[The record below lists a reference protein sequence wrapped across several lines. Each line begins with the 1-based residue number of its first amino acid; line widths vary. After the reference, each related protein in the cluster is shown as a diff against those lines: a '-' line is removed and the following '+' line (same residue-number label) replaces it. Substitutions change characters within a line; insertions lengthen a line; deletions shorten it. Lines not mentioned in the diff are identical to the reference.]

1 MALIVIEVSGGCVT
15 DVTGLPPGVAAVVH
29 DYDRENYDEEQLA
42 DSPDSQY
49 AILPIAMTEEETNT
63 ESLLPASMVDARQLS
78 GVLRDTVPAVSHETA
93 PIPFIVEYSG
103 NTIVIGF
110 RGYGE
115 KTATTGYGRP
125 IHIEHYDG
133 KLTLRV
139 WGDINS
145 EDPTH
150 VIDLHGAQE
159 SLYEDS
165 RDKVTEVRCPQ
176 CNDVAACE
184 GPVSMEKDYYCP
196 NCNHHFSEE
205 EANAGG

>member
-1 MALIVIEVSGGCVT
+1 MSLIVIEVSGGCVT
-15 DVTGLPPGVAAVVH
+15 DVTGLPTGVAAVVH
-29 DYDRENYDEEQLA
+29 DYDRENYSEEQLA
-42 DSPDSQY
+42 DSPDGQY
-49 AILPIAMTEEETNT
+49 AILPIPLAEEADPERIISN
-63 ESLLPASMVDARQLS
+63 RRFS
-78 GVLRDTVPAVSHETA
+78 GVLRDTAPATA
-93 PIPFIVEYSG
+93 DAMATIPFIVEYSG

-196 NCNHHFSEE
+196 TCNHHFSEE